1 MGGWVCQVKCVNYFI
16 FLSVVVIATVFHTV
30 NRSYAEPPKQVFHL
44 FTVGASMLGWRTA
57 PTGFVSC
64 PASNGQ
70 DAEPVPKPVAAYNA
84 GSCCQYFNYHC
95 CWAVKN
101 FRISVSLPASC
112 RPSIAGFGQVPS
124 LQRDGC
130 STFCKVP

>member
-1 MGGWVCQVKCVNYFI
+1 M
-16 FLSVVVIATVFHTV
+16 VVIATVFHTV
-30 NRSYAEPPKQVFHL
+30 NHSYAEPPKQVFHL
-44 FTVGASMLGWRTA
+44 FTAGASMLGWRTA

-84 GSCCQYFNYHC
+84 GSCCHYFNHHC
-95 CWAVKN
+95 QAVKN
-101 FRISVSLPASC
+101 FRISGSLPASC
-112 RPSIAGFGQVPS
+112 CPSIAGFGQVPS